1 MLCVE
6 KKNKM
11 TAATSLDK
19 NSSEKRKE
27 QDIERKALLTWN
39 SISRE
44 NIFQN

>member
-1 MLCVE
+1 MCR

-11 TAATSLDK
+11 AAAMSLGK

-27 QDIERKALLTWN
+27 RDIERKALLTWN
-39 SISRE
+39 SIPRE